1 MEVKHI
7 MRISVT
13 VGDELGGRLVQNAER
28 EGRSLAN
35 YVRRQLART
44 AAESLPPGCDP
55 GDAVRAEQVP
65 PAGERQQP
73 AAA

>member
-1 MEVKHI
+1 

-13 VGDELGGRLVQNAER
+13 VDDGLGGRLVQGAQA

-35 YVRRQLART
+35 YTRLLLTRAAR
-44 AAESLPPGCDP
+44 E
-55 GDAVRAEQVP
+55 DAVRAEQV

>member
-1 MEVKHI
+1 

-13 VGDELGGRLVQNAER
+13 VDDGLGGRLVQNAER

-55 GDAVRAEQVP
+55 GDAVREQVP

-73 AAA
+73 AAAV